1 MEKLL
6 SAVLAGVVFAAC
18 GTMNG
23 GESRTVKPLPSGID
37 VNNLR
42 DTTVAA
48 SLSDSCFN
56 WNDGKLTLTIYAE
69 TLYDSAQVCGMKVGD
84 TLVYE
89 GKPMPVKDVKDEKNT
104 KSVNGGLDE
113 GGVWLQVS
121 KKSGVYRA
129 FEFNDHSV
137 YTKLGVA
144 TLPLAQDFTIV
155 NCQDDPNA
163 PSDTIRTGQRQYV
176 EELRKKGQLNG
187 FFSLNTRVRIENGK
201 IVNITR
207 FWIP

>member
-1 MEKLL
+1 MKRLL
-6 SAVLAGVVFAAC
+6 SVVLAGAVFAAC

-23 GESRTVKPLPSGID
+23 GNDRTIKPLPSGID
-37 VNNLR
+37 IDNLR

-56 WNDGKLTLTIYAE
+56 WNDGTLTFTVYAE

-84 TLVYE
+84 TLVYD
-89 GKPMPVKDVKDEKNT
+89 GKAMPVKAVKDEKSF

-113 GGVWLQVS
+113 GGAWLQAS

-129 FEFNDHSV
+129 FEFDDHSV
-137 YTKLGVA
+137 YSKVGTV
-144 TLPLAQDFTIV
+144 TLPLSPNFTIV
-155 NCQDDPNA
+155 NCQDEPNA
-163 PSDTIRTGQRQYV
+163 PYDTIKVGQREYV
-176 EELRKKGQLNG
+176 GGLRKKGQLSG
-187 FFSLNTRVRIENGK
+187 FFNLNTRVSIENGK
-201 IVNITR
+201 VVNITR

>member
-1 MEKLL
+1 MEKLFSVL
-6 SAVLAGVVFAAC
+6 LAGVAFAAC

-23 GESRTVKPLPSGID
+23 GNDRTIKPLPSGID
-37 VNNLR
+37 INNLR

-56 WNDGKLTLTIYAE
+56 WNDGKLTFTVYAE

-89 GKPMPVKDVKDEKNT
+89 GKAMPVKIVKDEKSV
-104 KSVNGGLDE
+104 KAVNGGLDE
-113 GGVWLQVS
+113 GGAWLQAS
-121 KKSGVYRA
+121 KTRGVYRA
-129 FEFNDHSV
+129 FEFDDHSV
-137 YTKLGVA
+137 YTKLGMV
-144 TLPLAQDFTIV
+144 TLPLSPDFTIV

-163 PSDTIRTGQRQYV
+163 PSDTIKVGQREYV
-176 EELRKKGQLNG
+176 EGLRKKGQLSG
-187 FFSLNTRVRIENGK
+187 FFNLNTRVCIENGK
-201 IVNITR
+201 VVNITR